1 MCIHFCDVMFF
12 LVLQICTLEDLWD
25 DERKRAQ
32 FHWTFIFSNIIA
44 QWAQWLGVWWM
55 TVLDLSDA
63 IKSDSISN

>member
-1 MCIHFCDVMFF
+1 MFF